1 MNPNTEYELFTQQ
14 IYQQLVN
21 LDVKWKTEVQH
32 NVKLEGRSGQ
42 IHQIDVYWEYE
53 IAGNKHRVAIECKNY
68 NKLVP
73 IGKFGTSKAFWMT
86 SKKKQ

>member
-21 LDVKWKTEVQH
+21 LDVKWKTKVQH

-42 IHQIDVYWEYE
+42 KHQIDVYWKYE
-53 IAGNKHRVAIECKNY
+53 IYKTLIMKP
-68 NKLVP
+68 L
-73 IGKFGTSKAFWMT
+73 
-86 SKKKQ
+86 